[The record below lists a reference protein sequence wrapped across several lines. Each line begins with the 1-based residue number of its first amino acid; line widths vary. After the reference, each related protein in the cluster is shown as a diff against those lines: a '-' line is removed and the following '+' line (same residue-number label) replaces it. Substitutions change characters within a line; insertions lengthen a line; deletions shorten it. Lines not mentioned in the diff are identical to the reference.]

1 MASRKSSDDGGGL
14 SLDSLMD
21 ALTNVVAV
29 LILALLLV
37 NLDVTQRIVEFT
49 EGLQPVTPEELEQ
62 TKQELEDISQDLDRA
77 REVSEAE
84 PPSEEILEEAKRN
97 IALLEKQIE
106 EQKLNNEEKRRSVE
120 ELRAKEA
127 ELREARDAAKEK
139 ILAFQEEIKRLEALL
154 DTSKQVEPIPPTE
167 VTIPQ
172 SRPIPENARQ
182 YFVMVRGDRLHFI
195 DSLTPTEAAE
205 KAVESR
211 RRELMLERIR
221 RQGRQDGIL
230 YDQQATA
237 KVLQEL
243 DFQPREGQTISVS
256 VVPHAKRLY
265 LNITPDL
272 QKGGTTLEELSQPQ
286 NPFVDA
292 VRKISSDRRAVLI
305 YLVAPDAFATY
316 LAAREI
322 TDKIGV
328 PAGWEIDTSKQRRI
342 TLENIEVK
350 PTAPP
355 PPPAPNKPQ
364 EGPPKIERKL
374 D

>member
-1 MASRKSSDDGGGL
+1 MAARKSSDEGGGL

-37 NLDVTQRIVEFT
+37 NLEVTQRIVEFT

-62 TKQELEDISQDLDRA
+62 TQQELEKIEQELDRA

-84 PPSEEILEEAKRN
+84 PPSEEILEEEKRN

-106 EQKLNNEEKRRSVE
+106 EQKQSNEEKLRSVE

-127 ELREARDAAKEK
+127 ELREQRDVAKEQT
-139 ILAFQEEIKRLEALL
+139 LAFQEEIKRLEVLL
-154 DTSKQVEPIPPTE
+154 DTSTQLEPIPPTE
-167 VTIPQ
+167 VTIPD
-172 SRPIPENARQ
+172 SRPIPGNARE
-182 YFVMVRGDRLHFI
+182 YFVLVRGNRLHFI
-195 DSLTPTEAAE
+195 DTFTPVEIAE
-205 KAVESR
+205 KEVKSR
-211 RRELMLERIR
+211 RKDLMLERIR
-221 RQGRQDGIL
+221 RQGRDETL

-237 KVLQEL
+237 KFLQEL

-256 VVPHAKRLY
+256 AVPHADRLY
-265 LNITPDL
+265 LEIAPDL

-328 PAGWEIDTSKQRRI
+328 PAGWEIDKSEKRRF
-342 TLENIEVK
+342 TLDNIEVK
-350 PTAPP
+350 PIAPRP
-355 PPPAPNKPQ
+355 LRTPKKS
-364 EGPPKIERKL
+364 ELGPPKIERKL

>member
-1 MASRKSSDDGGGL
+1 MAAKRSSDDGGGL
-14 SLDSLMD
+14 SLASLMD

-37 NLDVTQRIVEFT
+37 NLDVTQRIIEFT

-62 TKQELEDISQDLDRA
+62 TQQELEKIEQELDRA

-84 PPSEEILEEAKRN
+84 PPSEEILEEEKRN

-106 EQKLNNEEKRRSVE
+106 EQKQSNEEKLRSVE

-127 ELREARDAAKEK
+127 ELREQRDAAQEK
-139 ILAFQEEIKRLEALL
+139 TLAFQEEIKRFEALL
-154 DTSKQVEPIPPTE
+154 DTSTQLEPVPPTE
-167 VTIPQ
+167 VTIPD
-172 SRPIPENARQ
+172 SRPIPDNARQ
-182 YFVMVRGDRLHFI
+182 YFVLVRGNRLHFI
-195 DSLTPTEAAE
+195 DTFTPVETAE
-205 KAVESR
+205 KEVKSR
-211 RRELMLERIR
+211 RNGLMLERVR
-221 RQGRQDGIL
+221 RDGRPAIL

-256 VVPHAKRLY
+256 VVPHAARLH
-265 LNITPDL
+265 LEIAPDL

-286 NPFVDA
+286 NQFIDA

-305 YLVAPDAFATY
+305 YLVAPDAFPAY

-322 TDKIGV
+322 TDDIGI
-328 PAGWEIDTSKQRRI
+328 PAGWEIDGSAKRRI
-342 TLENIEVK
+342 TLDNIEVK
-350 PTAPP
+350 PTAPA
-355 PPPAPNKPQ
+355 PPPAPKKP
-364 EGPPKIERKL
+364 EAGPPKIERKL

>member
-62 TKQELEDISQDLDRA
+62 TKQELEDISQELDRA

-84 PPSEEILEEAKRN
+84 PPSEEILEEEKRN

-106 EQKLNNEEKRRSVE
+106 EQKLSNEEKLRSVE

-139 ILAFQEEIKRLEALL
+139 TVAFQEEIKRIEALL

-195 DSLTPTEAAE
+195 DSFTPVETAE
-205 KAVESR
+205 EAVESR
-211 RRELMLERIR
+211 RKELMLERIR
-221 RQGRQDGIL
+221 RQGRDGTL

-237 KVLQEL
+237 KVLQAL

-256 VVPHAKRLY
+256 VVPHAARLY

-328 PAGWEIDTSKQRRI
+328 PAGWEIDTSQQRRI
-342 TLENIEVK
+342 TLDNIEVK
-350 PTAPP
+350 PTATP
-355 PPPAPNKPQ
+355 PPPAPKKPE
-364 EGPPKIERKL
+364 EGPPKIQRKL